1 MDLER
6 HETVVG
12 PLKGTQGQDG
22 LNVEVFLE
30 KVAFELLEEG
40 SMFLLALQCVA
51 SEVRA
56 GASRR
61 RNSWDF
67 CV

>member
-1 MDLER
+1 MDPGITDVDVER

-30 KVAFELLEEG
+30 NVAFELLETG
-40 SMFLLALQCVA
+40 SMFLLALLCIA

-56 GASRR
+56 GAS
-61 RNSWDF
+61 
-67 CV
+67 